1 VDRLPIRGRR
11 LQRLGMATHD
21 DLDDLLRQGTP
32 LVCREALEKKRAK
45 MIFTARNVEKTR
57 KIRLNVLREQ
67 INMRRTF

>member
-21 DLDDLLRQGTP
+21 DLDDLLRPP